1 MKTTKLIA
9 AALVLATICGCM
21 KKEDESGYI
30 GPQNVTVT
38 DGVMTP
44 EVMLSLGRL
53 SDPQLS
59 PDGTKV
65 LYGVSYQ
72 SIADNRSCRNLYL
85 SNLDGTGKVQLTRYA
100 KSVNCARWMPDGKA
114 ILFVQGGQIWKAPFL
129 GNKLGKK
136 VKISDI
142 PAGVSEFAISP
153 DGAQIMYI
161 STIHSAVETPADTG
175 LDKAQAYATED
186 LMYRHWDHW
195 VTEIP
200 RTYVAALS
208 DNITPDKSYDI
219 LGTDELFELPTEPFG
234 GIEQLCWAPDSR
246 HIAYSCRKL
255 TGKRYAFS
263 TDTEIYIHDV
273 HSGNTVQIP
282 MHGGYD
288 TDPVWAPDGKH
299 LAWIS
304 MPRDG
309 YEADQQRLMVCDVDL
324 STPETPVVSGI
335 RRLGEDFDHDCAGIV
350 WNGNDEIYFNALMN
364 EAVQSI
370 FRTGLDGKVERLT
383 PGDWWN
389 DFGSP
394 WAIKTSDAGI
404 ELYCTYMSLNFPTE
418 LVKVTLPAQ
427 GEPSFEPVS
436 HENDAIFA
444 QLDAPTCE
452 SRQIRTVDGKSMQT
466 WVLYPPKFDKN
477 KVYPAITIVLG
488 GPQGSNSQDWSYRWC
503 YRLMAQQ
510 GYIVVMPN
518 RRGTT
523 AFGQEWKEQISGD
536 YIGLNMQDYLC
547 AARELKAEPFVGKM
561 ACCGA
566 SYGGY
571 SAYYL
576 MGIHGDVFDCF
587 VSHAGI
593 FDEAELWFTT
603 EEMWFPNFDNGGL
616 QIASFAE
623 DLTMGKNIGKTGEN
637 AWGGIAQAGAPYS
650 SAPKAVRHYSNSPKD
665 GIQNWHT
672 PILCIHGGMDFRIPY
687 TQGMAAFNAAQMM
700 GVPSKLVVFPEEN
713 HWILQPQNALYW
725 HRTYFDWLDRWCK

>member
-1 MKTTKLIA
+1 MKRTELLA
-9 AALVLATICGCM
+9 ALLVLATICGCM
-21 KKEDESGYI
+21 KKEDESGYV
-30 GPQNVTVT
+30 GPQNVKIT

-59 PDGTKV
+59 PDGTRV

-72 SIADNRSCRNLYL
+72 SIAGNKSCRNLYL
-85 SNLDGTGKVQLTRYA
+85 SNPDGSGRVQLTRYA
-100 KSVNCARWMPDGKA
+100 KSVSCARWTPDGKA
-114 ILFVQGGQIWKAPFL
+114 VLFIQGGQIWKAPFS
-129 GNKLGKK
+129 GGKLGGK

-153 DGAQIMYI
+153 DGTQIMYV
-161 STIHSAVETPADTG
+161 SSIHSAVETPADKG

-208 DNITPDKSYDI
+208 DNITLDKSYD
-219 LGTDELFELPTEPFG
+219 LLCTDELFELPTEPFG
-234 GIEQLCWAPDSR
+234 GIEQLSWAPDSR

-263 TDTEIYIHDV
+263 TDTEIYVHDIL
-273 HSGNTVQIP
+273 SGNTVQIP

-288 TDPVWAPDGKH
+288 TDPVWSPDGKH
-299 LAWIS
+299 IAWIS
-304 MPRDG
+304 MERDG

-324 STPETPVVSGI
+324 STPEEPVISNI
-335 RRLGEDFDHDCAGIV
+335 RRLASGFDQDCAGIV
-350 WNGNDEIYFNALMN
+350 WDGPDAIYFNSLVR

-370 FRTGLDGKVERLT
+370 FRITLDGAEPLRVT
-383 PGDWWN
+383 PGDWWY
-389 DFGSP
+389 DFNSP
-394 WAIKTSDAGI
+394 FAILDGRLLTS
-404 ELYCTYMSLNFPTE
+404 YSSLNFPNE
-418 LVKVTLPAQ
+418 LVAVEL
-427 GEPSFEPVS
+427 GEDGTATGFERIT
-436 HENDAIFA
+436 HENDAIFG
-444 QLDAPTCE
+444 QLTDPVSE
-452 SRQIRTVDGKSMQT
+452 SWQIPTVDGKSMQA
-466 WVLYPPKFDKN
+466 WVTFPPHFDPTKT
-477 KVYPAITIVLG
+477 YPAITIVLG

-503 YRLMAQQ
+503 YRLMAEQ
-510 GYIVVMPN
+510 GYIVIRPN

-523 AFGQEWKEQISGD
+523 AFGQEWKEEISGD
-536 YIGLNMQDYLC
+536 YIGLNMQDYL
-547 AARELKAEPFVGKM
+547 AAAKTLKAKPYVGKM

-571 SAYYL
+571 SSYYL

-587 VSHAGI
+587 VAHAGI

-616 QIASFAE
+616 QIAEFAD

-650 SAPKAVRHYSNSPKD
+650 SAPKAVRHYTHSPKD
-665 GIQNWHT
+665 AIQNWHT

-700 GVPSKLVVFPEEN
+700 GVPSKLVVFPEET
-713 HWILQPQNALYW
+713 HWVLQPQNALYW
-725 HRTYFDWLDRWCK
+725 HDTYFDWLDRWCK